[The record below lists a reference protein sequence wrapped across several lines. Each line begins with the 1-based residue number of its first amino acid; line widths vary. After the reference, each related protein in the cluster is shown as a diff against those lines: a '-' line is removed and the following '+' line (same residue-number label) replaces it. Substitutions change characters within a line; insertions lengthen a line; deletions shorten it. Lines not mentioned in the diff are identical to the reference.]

1 MAEVA
6 VREEVSRSARY
17 SNTPTRRC
25 PKCSATYPLDF
36 LVCPIDTTAL
46 EIHGV
51 SGDDPLIGEVLA
63 GSFCVV
69 RVLGSGGMGRVYEAQ
84 HVRLPRRF
92 AVKVMHEQLARQ
104 ADAMARFEREAQAA
118 ARVMNEHVLDVVDV
132 VRTKDRRPCI
142 VSELLEGEEL
152 GDQLERMKKLPL
164 GTAITICRQVC
175 RGLAAAHAEGIV
187 HRDLKPS
194 NLFLVKRPDGGIH
207 VKILDFGVAKLNDS
221 DLTRSGVVIG
231 TPAFMAPEQAK
242 GSSNVDARADVYAV
256 GAVLYRMLTGQAP
269 FPNEDQ
275 ARTLVRLLTED
286 PPRPRSLDK
295 SIPEGVEALIQRAM
309 ARAPRDRPASV
320 TELDQLLMTFDE
332 EVHAEVARISRISVP
347 MAAPGEA
354 SGGGLEVTRGMALGV
369 TKRARYTRPAA
380 LGLGVLASVSL
391 GAATLATTAIGF
403 RALAGRTALGMNDL
417 ALAGAGAGVVT
428 IFALIDFMRVL
439 TARWR
444 SVPSIERLRDGLVGT
459 LRWLFV
465 TLGVL
470 ALLWYGANA
479 LTPPLLPIPEPF
491 VGPVQFG
498 IVLAPTV
505 LAFFALLIGVRRA
518 GRVD

>member
-1 MAEVA
+1 
-6 VREEVSRSARY
+6 
-17 SNTPTRRC
+17 
-25 PKCSATYPLDF
+25 
-36 LVCPIDTTAL
+36 
-46 EIHGV
+46 
-51 SGDDPLIGEVLA
+51 
-63 GSFCVV
+63 
-69 RVLGSGGMGRVYEAQ
+69 
-84 HVRLPRRF
+84 
-92 AVKVMHEQLARQ
+92 
-104 ADAMARFEREAQAA
+104 
-118 ARVMNEHVLDVVDV
+118 
-132 VRTKDRRPCI
+132 

-152 GDQLERMKKLPL
+152 GNQLERVKKLPL

-256 GAVLYRMLTGQAP
+256 GTLLYRMLTGQAP

-286 PPRPRSLDK
+286 PPRPRSLDRA
-295 SIPEGVEALIQRAM
+295 IPEGVEALIQRAM

-320 TELDQLLMTFDE
+320 LEFDQLLMTFDE
-332 EVHAEVARISRISVP
+332 DVHAEVARISRISAP

-354 SGGGLEVTRGMALGV
+354 SAGGVTDGRGLEVTRGMALGV
-369 TKRARYTRPAA
+369 TRRARHTRPAA
-380 LGLGVLASVSL
+380 MGLGVLASVAI
-391 GAATLATTAIGF
+391 GAAALATSAIGF
-403 RALAGRTALGMNDL
+403 RALAGRTALGMNDR
-417 ALAGAGAGVVT
+417 AIAGIVAGVVT
-428 IFALIDFMRVL
+428 IFALIDVMRVL

-444 SVPSIERLRDGLVGT
+444 SVPSIERLRDGLSGS

-470 ALLWYGANA
+470 ALVWYGAGA
-479 LTPPLLPIPEPF
+479 LTPPLLAIPAAF
-491 VGPVQFG
+491 VGPLQFG
-498 IVLAPTV
+498 IVLGPTV
-505 LAFFALLIGVRRA
+505 FAFFALLVGVRRA